1 MTQKVYS
8 DTVLVCHDRVNP
20 GKAKAH
26 PDLNLVRNMKGNS
39 KDFHK
44 YTSSKMKTREN
55 MVSPLSTPGDLETKG
70 IEATKVLNTMCLFF
84 ISFKPE

>member
-1 MTQKVYS
+1 MTQEVYS
-8 DTVLVCHDRVNP
+8 DTVLVCQDRVR
-20 GKAKAH
+20 KAKAH

-55 MVSPLSTPGDLETKG
+55 TASLPSTPGDLETKG
-70 IEATKVLNTMCLFF
+70 IEATKVLNTMCLI